1 MTKFFSS
8 AELVDFWVW
17 VNPENWLVRHQISI
31 VGGFFSGGLMPSDK
45 KSNLMFTPN
54 PDFEGDIT
62 PFQHGIMREY
72 MAEYNL
78 EKGREFHNFKS
89 YPSRLNAIYLF
100 DSEEEAN
107 KYKVRHTN
115 HVDGRI
121 LKKAKSVNPCVYSKH
136 DSSWVDFLR
145 LTHSVDA
152 ETVSFVSRAYWTG
165 VNVKDCQLFSMGEPW
180 PQDPIIEVLFIG
192 RIEFYDRRLDC

>member
-1 MTKFFSS
+1 
-8 AELVDFWVW
+8 
-17 VNPENWLVRHQISI
+17 
-31 VGGFFSGGLMPSDK
+31 
-45 KSNLMFTPN
+45 
-54 PDFEGDIT
+54 
-62 PFQHGIMREY
+62 MREY

-78 EKGREFHNFKS
+78 EKGREFYNFKS

-107 KYKVRHTN
+107 KYKARHMN

-121 LKKAKSVNPCVYSKH
+121 LKKAKSVSPCIFSKH

-152 ETVSFVSRAYWTG
+152 ETISFVSKAYWSG
-165 VNVKDCQLFSMGEPW
+165 VNVKDCQLISMGEPW
-180 PQDPIIEVLFIG
+180 SQDSIIEVLFIG
-192 RIEFYDRRLDC
+192 RIEFYDRTLDC

>member
-1 MTKFFSS
+1 
-8 AELVDFWVW
+8 
-17 VNPENWLVRHQISI
+17 
-31 VGGFFSGGLMPSDK
+31 
-45 KSNLMFTPN
+45 MFTPN

-121 LKKAKSVNPCVYSKH
+121 LKKATLFVHLCRHVKMGP
-136 DSSWVDFLR
+136 LQPA
-145 LTHSVDA
+145 HSA
-152 ETVSFVSRAYWTG
+152 ENGLGWKVR
-165 VNVKDCQLFSMGEPW
+165 
-180 PQDPIIEVLFIG
+180 
-192 RIEFYDRRLDC
+192 